1 LIAFV
6 TLFRNRGSM
15 IKKVVVPAPSITVV
29 LGSCSNPGELPWV
42 HPRSWIPTWVLVL
55 WHARVLVLWHARVL
69 VLWHARVL
77 VLWHARV
84 LELLILVA
92 ISVRLINAF
101 I

>member
-1 LIAFV
+1 
-6 TLFRNRGSM
+6 M
-15 IKKVVVPAPSITVV
+15 INNIVVPAPSITVV
-29 LGSCSNPGELPWV
+29 LGSCSNPRELPWV
-42 HPRSWIPTWVLVL
+42 HPHSGIPTWVLVLWHARVLVL

>member
-1 LIAFV
+1 
-6 TLFRNRGSM
+6 M
-15 IKKVVVPAPSITVV
+15 INNIVVPAPSITVV

-42 HPRSWIPTWVLVL
+42 HPHSGIPTW
-55 WHARVLVLWHARVL
+55 VL

-84 LELLILVA
+84 LELLILIA